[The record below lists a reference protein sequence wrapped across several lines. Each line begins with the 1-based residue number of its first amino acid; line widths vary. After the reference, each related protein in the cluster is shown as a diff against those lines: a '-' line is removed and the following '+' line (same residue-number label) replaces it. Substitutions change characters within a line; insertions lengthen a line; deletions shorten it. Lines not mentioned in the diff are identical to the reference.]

1 METSSFWILVADSF
15 EPWLRYV
22 RSTVNRRDGLLI
34 VGEARDGLQ
43 AVQKAIQLRPDLI
56 LLNISLDTI
65 NGVEA
70 AKQIRKAFPGVK
82 LLFVTQIIDQDIMAE
97 ALGNGADGYIL
108 KMDAEHEL
116 LPAIEAI
123 RRGEKFISGGMK
135 G

>member
-1 METSSFWILVADSF
+1 VETSSFWILVADSF

-70 AKQIRKAFPGVK
+70 AKQIRKAFPGAK

-97 ALGNGADGYIL
+97 ALSNGADGYIL